1 MPALDTTIRRSVGIT
16 VGAGAASSLIARA
29 AFLLFVFL
37 CVATT
42 PGVGQLLVATV
53 GPITEEHISM
63 RELAPGGSE
72 RVEHSRE
79 HAVRGEA
86 VPLIRRPQLASRHP
100 FRAAQ
105 GHRLPNGLCAPLL
118 F

>member
-1 MPALDTTIRRSVGIT
+1 MAAFNVTLRRVSAITT
-16 VGAGAASSLIARA
+16 GAAPGLIARA

-42 PGVGQLLVATV
+42 PGVGQLLVAAV

-63 RELAPGGSE
+63 RELAPGGAE
-72 RVEHSRE
+72 RTEHYGERAAS
-79 HAVRGEA
+79 GEA
-86 VPLIRRPQLASRHP
+86 IPLLRRPHLASRHP
-100 FRAAQ
+100 FGAAQ

-118 F
+118 L